1 MLRTGAVHTPFHW
14 TDQRRTGPP
23 RRGYGP
29 RMAVQK
35 AIDLTG
41 TGPSVEEAVAEA
53 VDRAGLTLEGIS
65 RFDVVALS
73 GAVENGRLVYEA
85 HVRVWFALL
94 ERVHG

>member
-1 MLRTGAVHTPFHW
+1 
-14 TDQRRTGPP
+14 
-23 RRGYGP
+23 
-29 RMAVQK
+29 MAVQK

-53 VDRAGLTLEGIS
+53 VDRAALTLEGIT
-65 RFDVVALS
+65 RFEVVALS
-73 GAVENGRLVYEA
+73 GAVEGGRLTYEA

>member
-1 MLRTGAVHTPFHW
+1 
-14 TDQRRTGPP
+14 
-23 RRGYGP
+23 
-29 RMAVQK
+29 MAVQK

-53 VDRAGLTLEGIS
+53 VDRAALTLDGIT
-65 RFDVVALS
+65 RFEVVALS
-73 GAVENGRLVYEA
+73 GTVEGARLTYEA